1 MGKVCVSCGA
11 RSDSEKET
19 RYCIR
24 CGAID
29 SFVDRVTAPGY
40 AAPHKGPVLLAS
52 LLSGLIPVTNLGGCW
67 DKIGPIGHPCQ
78 FLIWGPAGAGKTY
91 WTLDL
96 CERLAKLW
104 GSALYCSSDE
114 SITGLS
120 FRNKVADLEI
130 TRTHGIPG
138 RWMEITEELNDN
150 PGWGR
155 GVVAID
161 TINRSD
167 ITSPQELGAFT
178 NSIGCSFIAV
188 AEAVKDATDFAGS
201 AQFRHW
207 ADVVVHVYRE
217 ETKQILSLDK
227 NRFGGLGFLKTKD
240 LEK

>member
-1 MGKVCVSCGA
+1 MSKICISCGA
-11 RSDSEKET
+11 STDSDK
-19 RYCIR
+19 RPGFCVR
-24 CGAID
+24 CGAIN
-29 SFVDRVTAPGY
+29 SFTDQITAPGY
-40 AAPHKGPVLLAS
+40 GAPHKEPVLLAS
-52 LLSGLIPVTNLGGCW
+52 LLSGLIPITNLGGCW
-67 DKIGPIGHPCQ
+67 DKIGAIGHPCQ

-130 TRTHGIPG
+130 QRTHGIPG
-138 RWMEITEELNDN
+138 RWPEITEELNRN
-150 PGWGR
+150 PNWGK

-167 ITSPQELGAFT
+167 VTSPQELGAFT
-178 NSIGCSFIAV
+178 NSIGVSWIVVC
-188 AEAVKDATDFAGS
+188 EANKGADDYAGS
-201 AQFRHW
+201 ARFRH
-207 ADVVVHVYRE
+207 ASDVVIHVYRE
-217 ETKQILSLDK
+217 GTKQILSLDK

-240 LEK
+240 LEE